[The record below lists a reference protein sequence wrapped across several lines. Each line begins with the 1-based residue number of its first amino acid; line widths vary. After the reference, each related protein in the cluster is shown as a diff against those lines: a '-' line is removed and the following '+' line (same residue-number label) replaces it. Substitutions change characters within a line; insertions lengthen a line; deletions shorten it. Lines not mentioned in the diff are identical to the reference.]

1 MSFTPFLPNSDT
13 FLLIC
18 MVGSSESLHSLQAK
32 WSTVNQLTAMLMCIL
47 ISTAQNTL
55 QFHLDTFSNR
65 IGTIFLRCTSNFLW
79 HQNNAHNRLVKRTQG
94 LSMAAQ
100 VCNMSNDKA
109 ETSQVAHVFNLN
121 TRGLEAGRSLWVG
134 GQSGLNFRTARP
146 TQWDPVSNKQ
156 TNKLRQEDWHKFEA
170 NWSYRVKH
178 SLKKKIDK

>member
-121 TRGLEAGRSLWVG
+121 TRGLEAGRSLWV
-134 GQSGLNFRTARP
+134 
-146 TQWDPVSNKQ
+146 
-156 TNKLRQEDWHKFEA
+156 
-170 NWSYRVKH
+170 WS
-178 SLKKKIDK
+178 